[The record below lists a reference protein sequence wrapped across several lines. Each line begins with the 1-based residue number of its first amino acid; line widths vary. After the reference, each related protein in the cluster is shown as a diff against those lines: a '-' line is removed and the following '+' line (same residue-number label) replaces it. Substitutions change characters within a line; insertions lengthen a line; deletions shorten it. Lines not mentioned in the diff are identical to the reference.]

1 MSFKGVTTNKVKGGL
16 VRAGDTSDRTLLM
29 VVGAVAVAGKLEHYK
44 PEELNDITDL
54 EAMGVSDVTDLANKE
69 LLYYHLSE
77 IFRLSP
83 ESPVYV
89 MTVPKEVKISE
100 LCVKEEFLSAI
111 RQIDGINVIGIAG
124 VAADAEI
131 NPAVLACQKMVDDF
145 FKEHLYLDAILLE
158 GLGSYLKDISD
169 PTDLREIGAENV
181 SVIIAQDPVQA
192 KLHADFG
199 NHAAVGSAMGMLS
212 VRYVHENIG
221 SVDIENHP
229 RTAKGTKDYPLTNKV
244 YGKWLS
250 ACLSDGTVVTS
261 LTQSVM
267 KKLTEKGYIFVGS
280 FQGYAGYFF
289 SNSPTCTDKESP
301 YAYIEYN
308 CIWNKASRIIRNTLI
323 PRVRS
328 KVQAD
333 PATGYIKSTTI
344 SDWDARVRA
353 SLEPMVAAGDVAD
366 FDIYINPK
374 QVAVSDKAFS
384 IQVKLVAD
392 GIVQE
397 FEVDL
402 GFTNKI

>member
-1 MSFKGVTTNKVKGGL
+1 MSFQGVTTNKIKGGL
-16 VRAGDTSDRTLLM
+16 VRASGTSDRTLLM
-29 VVGAVAVAGKLEHYK
+29 VVGATAVTGKLEHYH
-44 PEELNDITDL
+44 PVELNDLSDL
-54 EAMGVSDVTDLANKE
+54 EAMNVNDVSDLTNKE
-69 LLYYHLSE
+69 LLYYHISE

-89 MTVPKEVKISE
+89 MIVPKEGKTSE
-100 LCVKEEFLSAI
+100 LCLKEEFLSAI
-111 RQIDGINVIGIAG
+111 RGIDGVNVIGIAG
-124 VAADAEI
+124 LAADTDI
-131 NPAVLACQKMVDDF
+131 NTSVLACQKVVDTF
-145 FKEHLYLDAILLE
+145 FNEHLYLDAILLE
-158 GLGSYLKDISD
+158 GLGGYLKDIND
-169 PTDLREIGAENV
+169 PVDLRENRADNI

-192 KLHADFG
+192 ALHADFA

-221 SVDIENHP
+221 SVDVENHP
-229 RTAKGTKDYPLTNKV
+229 RTAKGTPDYPLTDKKAQ
-244 YGKWLS
+244 KWLS
-250 ACLSDGTVVTS
+250 ACLSNGTVVQS

-267 KKLTEKGYIFVGS
+267 KKLNDKGYIFAGS
-280 FQGYAGYFF
+280 FQGYAGYYL

-301 YAYIEYN
+301 YGYIEYN

-333 PATGYIKSTTI
+333 PQTGYIKSTTI

-353 SLEPMVAAGDVAD
+353 ALEPMVATGNVAD

-374 QVAVSDKAFS
+374 QAAVSEKAFS

-392 GIVQE
+392 GVVQE

>member
-29 VVGAVAVAGKLEHYK
+29 VVGAKAIAGKLEHYK
-44 PEELNDITDL
+44 PVELNDLTDL
-54 EAMGVSDVTDLANKE
+54 EAMGVSEATDLTNKE
-69 LLYYHLSE
+69 LLYYHISE

-89 MTVPKEVKISE
+89 MIVSKEGKVSE

-111 RQIDGINVIGIAG
+111 RQIEGINVIGIAG
-124 VAADAEI
+124 LTADADVNTPVI
-131 NPAVLACQKMVDDF
+131 ALQKMVNDF
-145 FKEHLYLDAILLE
+145 FKEHLYLDAVLLE
-158 GLGSYLKDISD
+158 GLGGYVTDISE
-169 PTDLREIGAENV
+169 PIDLREIAAENI
-181 SVIIAQDPVQA
+181 SVIIAQDPAQA
-192 KLHADFG
+192 KLHADFA

-221 SVDIENHP
+221 SVDIESHP
-229 RTAKGTKDYPLTNKV
+229 RTAKGTKDYPLTDKL

-250 ACLSDGTVVTS
+250 ACLSNGTVVAS
-261 LTQSVM
+261 LTQSTL
-267 KKLTEKGYIFVGS
+267 KELTEKGYIFAGS

-333 PATGYIKSTTI
+333 PTTGYIKSTTL

-353 SLEPMVAAGDVAD
+353 ALEPMVAAGDVAD

>member
-1 MSFKGVTTNKVKGGL
+1 MSFKGVTTNKIKGGL
-16 VRAGDTSDRTLLM
+16 VRASGTSDRTLLM
-29 VVGAVAVAGKLEHYK
+29 VVGATAVTGKLEHYR
-44 PEELNDITDL
+44 PVELNDLSDL
-54 EAMGVSDVTDLANKE
+54 EAMNVNEVSDLTNKE
-69 LLYYHLSE
+69 LLYYHISE

-89 MTVPKEVKISE
+89 MIVPKEGKISE
-100 LCVKEEFLSAI
+100 LCLKEEFLSAI
-111 RQIDGINVIGIAG
+111 REVEGINVIGIAG
-124 VAADAEI
+124 LAADTDL
-131 NPAVLACQKMVDDF
+131 NTSVLSCQKVVDTF

-158 GLGSYLKDISD
+158 GLGGYLKDINN
-169 PTDLREIGAENV
+169 PVDLRENRADNI
-181 SVIIAQDPVQA
+181 SVIIAQDPAQA
-192 KLHADFG
+192 ALHADFA

-221 SVDIENHP
+221 SVDVENHP
-229 RTAKGTKDYPLTNKV
+229 RTAKGTPDYPLTDKKAK
-244 YGKWLS
+244 KWLS
-250 ACLSDGTVVTS
+250 ACLSNGTVVQS

-267 KKLTEKGYIFVGS
+267 KKLNDKGYIFAGS
-280 FQGYAGYFF
+280 FQGYAGYYL
-289 SNSPTCTDKESP
+289 SNSPTCTDKDSA
-301 YAYIEYN
+301 YGYIEYN

-333 PATGYIKSTTI
+333 PQTGYIKSTTI

-353 SLEPMVAAGDVAD
+353 ALEPMVATGNVAD

-374 QVAVSDKAFS
+374 QAAVSDKAFS

-392 GIVQE
+392 GVVQE